1 MEQTE
6 LIAQLDALT
15 DAIEHAAAMA
25 DWIEAARL
33 VDVRDPLVTSLAAD
47 QPPAGLAAIRR
58 MQASNERIFADAERA
73 QRELSDEYQAAMGRV
88 QAVGQYQSVASR

>member
-6 LIAQLDALT
+6 LIAQLDVLT
-15 DAIEHAAAMA
+15 DAIEHAATMA

-33 VDVRDPLVTSLAAD
+33 VDMREPLVASLAAD
-47 QPPAGLAAIRR
+47 QPPAGIAAIRR
-58 MQASNERIFADAERA
+58 IQASNERIFADAQRA
-73 QRELSDEYQAAMGRV
+73 QQELTNEYQAAMGRV

>member
-6 LIAQLDALT
+6 LIAQLDAFT

-33 VDVRDPLVTSLAAD
+33 VDLREPLVASLAAD
-47 QPPAGLAAIRR
+47 QPPAGIVAIRR
-58 MQASNERIFADAERA
+58 IQASNARIFADAQRA
-73 QRELSDEYQAAMGRV
+73 QQELTNEYQAAMGRV
-88 QAVGQYQSVASR
+88 QAVGQYQSIASR

>member
-25 DWIEAARL
+25 DWTEAARL
-33 VDVRDPLVTSLAAD
+33 ATAREPLVASLSAD
-47 QPPAGLAAIRR
+47 QPPAGIAAIRR
-58 MQASNERIFADAERA
+58 MQASNERIFADAQRA
-73 QRELSDEYQAAMGRV
+73 QRELADEYQAAMSRV
-88 QAVGQYQSVASR
+88 QAAGQYQNIASR

>member
-33 VDVRDPLVTSLAAD
+33 VDRREPLVASLAAD
-47 QPPAGLAAIRR
+47 QPPAGIVAIRR
-58 MQASNERIFADAERA
+58 IQASNARIFADAQRA
-73 QRELSDEYQAAMGRV
+73 QQELTNEYQAAMGRV
-88 QAVGQYQSVASR
+88 QAVGQYQSIASR

>member
-6 LIAQLDALT
+6 LIAQLNALT

-33 VDVRDPLVTSLAAD
+33 VDLRDPLVASLAAD
-47 QPPAGLAAIRR
+47 QPPAGIAAIRR
-58 MQASNERIFADAERA
+58 MQGSNERIFGDAQRA
-73 QRELSDEYQAAMGRV
+73 QQELTDEYRAAMGRV

>member
-25 DWIEAARL
+25 DWIEATRL
-33 VDVRDPLVTSLAAD
+33 VDVRDPLVASLAAD
-47 QPPAGLAAIRR
+47 QPPAGIAAIRR
-58 MQASNERIFADAERA
+58 MQASNERIFADAQRA
-73 QRELSDEYQAAMGRV
+73 QQELTDEYRAAMSRV

>member
-33 VDVRDPLVTSLAAD
+33 VDARGTLVTLLAAD
-47 QPPAGLAAIRR
+47 QPPAGIAAIRR
-58 MQASNERIFADAERA
+58 MQTSNDRIFADAQRA
-73 QRELSDEYQAAMGRV
+73 QQALTDEYQAAMGRV

>member
-6 LIAQLDALT
+6 LIAQIDAFT

-33 VDVRDPLVTSLAAD
+33 VDARGSLIALLSTD
-47 QPPAGLAAIRR
+47 QPPVGIAAIRR
-58 MQASNERIFADAERA
+58 IQTSNDRIFVDAQRA
-73 QRELSDEYQAAMGRV
+73 QQELTDEYQAAMSRV
-88 QAVGQYQSVASR
+88 QAVGQYQSIANR

>member
-1 MEQTE
+1 MQQTE

-15 DAIEHAAAMA
+15 DAIEHAATMA

-33 VDVRDPLVTSLAAD
+33 VDIREPLVASLAAD
-47 QPPAGLAAIRR
+47 QPPAGIAAIRR
-58 MQASNERIFADAERA
+58 IQASNERIFADAQRA
-73 QRELSDEYQAAMGRV
+73 QQELTDAYQAAMGRV

>member
-15 DAIEHAAAMA
+15 DAIEHAATMA

-33 VDVRDPLVTSLAAD
+33 VDMREPLVAALAAD
-47 QPPAGLAAIRR
+47 QPPAGIAAVRR
-58 MQASNERIFADAERA
+58 IQASNERIFADAQRA
-73 QRELSDEYQAAMGRV
+73 QQALTDAYQAAMGRV

>member
-33 VDVRDPLVTSLAAD
+33 VDLREPLVTSLAAD
-47 QPPAGLAAIRR
+47 QPPAGIAAIRR
-58 MQASNERIFADAERA
+58 IQASNARIFADAQRA
-73 QRELSDEYQAAMGRV
+73 QQELTNEYQAAMGRV
-88 QAVGQYQSVASR
+88 QAVGQYQSIASR

>member
-25 DWIEAARL
+25 DWIETARL
-33 VDVRDPLVTSLAAD
+33 VDLREPLVASLAAD
-47 QPPAGLAAIRR
+47 QPPAGIAAIRR
-58 MQASNERIFADAERA
+58 IQASNARIFADAQRA
-73 QRELSDEYQAAMGRV
+73 QQELTNEYQAAMGRV
-88 QAVGQYQSVASR
+88 QAVGQYQSIASR

>member
-6 LIAQLDALT
+6 LIAQIDALT

-33 VDVRDPLVTSLAAD
+33 VDARGSLIALLSTD
-47 QPPAGLAAIRR
+47 QPPVGIAAIRR
-58 MQASNERIFADAERA
+58 IQTSNDRIFVDAQRA
-73 QRELSDEYQAAMGRV
+73 QQELTDEYQAAMGRV
-88 QAVGQYQSVASR
+88 QAVGQYQSIANR

>member
-1 MEQTE
+1 MAQTE

-25 DWIEAARL
+25 DWIEATRL
-33 VDVRDPLVTSLAAD
+33 VDAREPLVALLAAD
-47 QPPAGLAAIRR
+47 QPPAGIAAIRR
-58 MQASNERIFADAERA
+58 MQSSNDRIFADAQRA
-73 QRELSDEYQAAMGRV
+73 QQELTDEYQAAMGRV

>member
-25 DWIEAARL
+25 DWVETARL
-33 VDVRDPLVTSLAAD
+33 VDMRDPLVASLAAD
-47 QPPAGLAAIRR
+47 QPPAGLAAVRR
-58 MQASNERIFADAERA
+58 IQASNERIFADAQRA
-73 QRELSDEYQAAMGRV
+73 QQELTDEYRTAMSRV
-88 QAVGQYQSVASR
+88 QAVGQYQSIASR

>member
-15 DAIEHAAAMA
+15 DAIEHSAAMA

-33 VDVRDPLVTSLAAD
+33 VDLREPLVASLAAD
-47 QPPAGLAAIRR
+47 QPPAGIAAIRR
-58 MQASNERIFADAERA
+58 IQASNARIFADAQRA
-73 QRELSDEYQAAMGRV
+73 QQELTNEYQAAMGRV
-88 QAVGQYQSVASR
+88 QAVGQYQSIASR